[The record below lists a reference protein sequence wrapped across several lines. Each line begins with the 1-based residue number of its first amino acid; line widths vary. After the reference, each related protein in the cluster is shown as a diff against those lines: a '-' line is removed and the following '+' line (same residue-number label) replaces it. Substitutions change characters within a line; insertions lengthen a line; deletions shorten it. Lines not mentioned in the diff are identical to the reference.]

1 MKKIYYILIVS
12 ALAMFSSCQ
21 EPEYIEPT
29 ADRQGITSLTA
40 YFTSGKYVDQALA
53 RLDVTD
59 PEAERYEIPIPW
71 FFPEESEDVTTFYMT
86 RLRIRA
92 ELAPNCKIE
101 PALTVLDMTQEHQ
114 FTYTNAQ
121 GESRQITIAAKRV
134 KSAKCNAM
142 SFKLTNPYTV

>member
-71 FFPEESEDVTTFYMT
+71 FFPEESEDVT
-86 RLRIRA
+86 IS
-92 ELAPNCKIE
+92 I
-101 PALTVLDMTQEHQ
+101 
-114 FTYTNAQ
+114 
-121 GESRQITIAAKRV
+121 
-134 KSAKCNAM
+134 
-142 SFKLTNPYTV
+142 